1 MTTYYD
7 HRAERTMAEAEA
19 DARRAQAEALRVET
33 TLRLERERRQME
45 TDRVQQ
51 ERRAREE
58 RARSRTA
65 QRENRR
71 RQREQTRA
79 ARRAAIRRGA
89 GALRTATVQRVPF
102 LVGGVAMG
110 SPIAIAWNGQY
121 QFAEQIMHLGALSP
135 ALPIALEGAVWY
147 LAYLTHR
154 AITQHLPTVRYRVA
168 TWALAA
174 VAATMNFWHGSAPK
188 GLPANAPQQLIE
200 QATRDAQQTGV
211 ALALA
216 SLLGIG
222 LWELT
227 VGLTQHTASR
237 RSLTEIRRAAWR
249 RLRYPR
255 LSWQAASI
263 RAARGED
270 CTIEDAWAA
279 AWVDRYGV
287 GPDAPRRDRRLGR
300 KVTRYQ
306 SKADRKAAK
315 DGRLSIVGGQIVG
328 RPSLDPA
335 PADPEGEKAIEQLRS
350 WDGAAAT
357 QRAIDRTA
365 VKMLAFGHDFINGRR
380 AASPEA
386 VPTLAPL
393 KPLPKLDTV
402 RADAGP
408 DPLSTLTTPLT
419 DSHTPNHP
427 ADEEE
432 REDDREETGNRR
444 TPTEQ
449 VNRAAEEWIRARCR
463 GRNGVGRRP
472 SYREVGDRYDRSET
486 WGGNRVRAVQER
498 MAAQGYEFHDDGT
511 VTAPRKPLTESV
523 TAVNGSRSHPETATE
538 VS

>member
-58 RARSRTA
+58 RERSRTA
-65 QRENRR
+65 RRENRR
-71 RQREQTRA
+71 RERKQARL

-135 ALPIALEGAVWY
+135 ALPISLEGAVWY

-168 TWALAA
+168 TWVLAA
-174 VAATMNFWHGSAPK
+174 VAATMNFWHGSTPK

-200 QATRDAQQTGV
+200 QAARDAQQTGV

-237 RSLTEIRRAAWR
+237 RSLAEIRRAAWR

-263 RAARGED
+263 RAARGEE
-270 CTIEDAWAA
+270 CSIEDAWAA
-279 AWVDRYGV
+279 AWIDRYGV

-300 KVTRYQ
+300 KVMRYRT
-306 SKADRKAAK
+306 KADREAAK
-315 DGRLSIVGGQIVG
+315 NGRLAIVNGEIVG
-328 RPSLDPA
+328 RPPVEVSP
-335 PADPEGEKAIEQLRS
+335 PNPRGEEAIERLRG
-350 WDGAAAT
+350 WDPDEAAR
-357 QRAIDRTA
+357 RAS
-365 VKMLAFGHDFINGRR
+365 RR
-380 AASPEA
+380 AARAALSAEHGDTTSATFSGTGHKVPLSVAPQVPEPVSL
-386 VPTLAPL
+386 VPLLPAL
-393 KPLPKLDTV
+393 GPLPAAPGGTSSDTFTGTARV
-402 RADAGP
+402 V
-408 DPLSTLTTPLT
+408 PLPVPPEVPVEVSEDVP
-419 DSHTPNHP
+419 
-427 ADEEE
+427 DEEVDAFIAE
-432 REDDREETGNRR
+432 LRDTEADTGSD
-444 TPTEQ
+444 T
-449 VNRAAEEWIRARCR
+449 
-463 GRNGVGRRP
+463 
-472 SYREVGDRYDRSET
+472 
-486 WGGNRVRAVQER
+486 
-498 MAAQGYEFHDDGT
+498 
-511 VTAPRKPLTESV
+511 
-523 TAVNGSRSHPETATE
+523 ETATATATE
-538 VS
+538 AMRRYWDQAIKDGRVPTGAELAAEGHCAESYGRRMRRAWLDELDGRTRRRLLGARKATA